1 MADVVANGGD
11 QKGKGIE
18 RSEEGCD
25 RTFVADRRAIRPIG
39 GKSADVQ
46 QEAEDRL
53 QHIDR
58 VSEVMVEDKGII

>member
-1 MADVVANGGD
+1 MANGGD

-18 RSEEGCD
+18 RCEEEGH
-25 RTFVADRRAIRPIG
+25 RTFVVNRRAIGPIG

-46 QEAEDRL
+46 QEAENRL

-58 VSEVMVEDKGII
+58 VSEVMVEDE